1 MKRHFKATNTP
12 TPYDDPS
19 TSSRI
24 HIQSDSHELPNDQ
37 IEMNLP
43 ELPSDPG
50 LRPHI
55 MTYHPNIR
63 ERVIRKY
70 LLKGPCQPRNIEFP
84 KTYKG
89 GQLRRFSPTWYNGNA
104 NWLEYSENKD
114 AVFCLCCYLFK
125 ADLGDQGGG
134 DAFIT
139 EGYSNWKKKE
149 RLAYHVGRDSNS
161 IHNRAWEKCQA
172 LLDQKQQIEP
182 MFNRLAFR
190 GHDESEFSSNQGNFL
205 ELLSFLADQN
215 EVARA
220 VILGNAPE
228 NLKLI
233 APSIQKDIVNACS
246 IETTNA
252 IIRELGDELFA
263 ILVDESRDIS
273 CREQM
278 TVVLRYVDSRGYV
291 MERVIGIKHVKST
304 TALSL
309 KESID
314 DLFSTYGLS
323 IDRLRGQGYDGASNM
338 QGEFNGLKALILR
351 ENQTRKCPYMAGL
364 FDSVTMVVNIFGGS
378 PKRRDFLLDKQ
389 YEKVVEALSN
399 NKIESGQGLNQER
412 TLVRAS
418 DTRWGSHYGTLMSL
432 VNMFPSV
439 IDVLGFI
446 VEESTDKNREASN
459 LLLILQSFS
468 FVFNLY
474 LMTLI
479 LGITNDLSQALQRKD
494 QDIVNAMRL
503 VKVSKDRLQET
514 RDEGWAHLLEEVTY
528 FCSKYEIEIPSMT
541 NVYVPYGRPR
551 RRNEQVT
558 VEHHYKVERFNSVID
573 RQMQELNNRFN
584 EKKLV
589 RLAEL
594 YPNDFSFLELSA
606 LPNQLENYIRDVR
619 SSEDFSNLK
628 GIGDLAQ
635 KLVATKRH
643 ITFSLVYKL
652 VTLSLILPVATASVE
667 RAFSAMK
674 MVKNR
679 LRNRMGDQWLND
691 SLVVFIERD
700 IFSDISNDAIIDR
713 FQKMKNR
720 RGVLF

>member
-1 MKRHFKATNTP
+1 
-12 TPYDDPS
+12 
-19 TSSRI
+19 
-24 HIQSDSHELPNDQ
+24 
-37 IEMNLP
+37 MNLP
-43 ELPSDPG
+43 DLPSDPG

-55 MTYHPNIR
+55 TTYHPNIR
-63 ERVIRKY
+63 ERVRRKY
-70 LLKGPCQPRNIEFP
+70 LLKGPCQPRNLEFP

-89 GQLRRFSPTWYNGNA
+89 GQLRRFSPSWYSGNA

-125 ADLGDQGGG
+125 VDLGDQGGG

-149 RLAYHVGRDSNS
+149 RLTYHVGKDSNS
-161 IHNRAWEKCQA
+161 FHNRAWEKCQA
-172 LLDQKQQIEP
+172 FNDYRIRLVASIDCVRFLLKQG
-182 MFNRLAFR
+182 LAFR
-190 GHDESEFSSNQGNFL
+190 GHDESKFSSNQGNFL
-205 ELLSFLADQN
+205 ELLSFLASQY

-220 VILGNAPE
+220 VVLGNAPK
-228 NLKLI
+228 NLKLT

-252 IIRELGDELFA
+252 IIRELGDELFP

-273 CREQM
+273 CSEQM
-278 TVVLRYVDSRGYV
+278 AVVLRYVDSRGYV

-304 TALSL
+304 TAISL

-314 DLFSTYGLS
+314 DLFATHGLS

-338 QGEFNGLKALILR
+338 QGEFNGLKAFILR
-351 ENQTRKCPYMAGL
+351 ENQSRKCPYMAGL
-364 FDSVTMVVNIFGGS
+364 FDLVTMVVNIFGGS

-399 NKIESGQGLNQER
+399 NEIESGQGLNQER

-432 VNMFPSV
+432 VTMFSSV
-439 IDVLGFI
+439 IDVLGFV
-446 VEESTDKNREASN
+446 VEESTDRNGEASN

-468 FVFNLY
+468 FVFNLH

-503 VKVSKDRLQET
+503 VKLYKDRLQET
-514 RDEGWAHLLEEVTY
+514 RDDGWAHLLEEVIS
-528 FCSKYEIEIPSMT
+528 FCSKYEIKIPSMS

-551 RRNEQVT
+551 RRIEQVT
-558 VEHHYKVERFNSVID
+558 IEHHYKVERFNSVID
-573 RQMQELNNRFN
+573 RHMQELNNRFN
-584 EKKLV
+584 EANTELLLCVACLSPSELFAAFDKEKLV
-589 RLAEL
+589 CLAEL
-594 YPNDFSFLELSA
+594 YPSDFSFLELSA
-606 LPNQLENYIRDVR
+606 LPNQLENYIRD
-619 SSEDFSNLK
+619 K
-628 GIGDLAQ
+628 M
-635 KLVATKRH
+635 VATKRH
-643 ITFSLVYKL
+643 VVFFLVYRL
-652 VTLSLILPVATASVE
+652 VTLALILPVATASVE

-679 LRNRMGDQWLND
+679 LRSKMGDQWLND
-691 SLVVFIERD
+691 ILVIFIERD
-700 IFSDISNDAIIDR
+700 IFCDISYDAIMDR
-713 FQKMKNR
+713 F
-720 RGVLF
+720 